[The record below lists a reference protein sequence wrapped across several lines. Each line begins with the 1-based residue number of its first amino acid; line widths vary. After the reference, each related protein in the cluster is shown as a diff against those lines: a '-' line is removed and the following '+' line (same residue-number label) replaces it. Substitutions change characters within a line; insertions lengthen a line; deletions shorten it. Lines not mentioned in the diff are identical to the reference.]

1 MASDPTPPP
10 VIGATADDRNGRPVG
25 TITAVFLDDVTGEPT
40 WVGLTT
46 GQHAAPQT
54 DEVPVI
60 APMSGSEL
68 SDGRLRLTV
77 AAEAVHSAPRIARP
91 DRLTPAEE
99 TELREHYRGTS
110 SAGTTT
116 HDTTTQG
123 TSAGLVGNTTQE
135 LPRNSVGTLDDTAM
149 TRSEEQVRVSTVVE
163 PWTRAVLRIE
173 EFTEEVMVPVTVTR
187 QRARIEHL
195 PVTTHTGG
203 PADGDLTGGDLTG
216 GERPTSSTDWVTLY
230 SEEPQV
236 TTQRVPVERV
246 RLNTSW
252 VTEDTVVT
260 DQVRR
265 EQIELTTSD
274 TV

>member
-25 TITAVFLDDVTGEPT
+25 TITTVFLDDVTGEPT
-40 WVGLTT
+40 WVGLAS
-46 GQHAAPQT
+46 GQHAAPQA
-54 DEVPVI
+54 DEVPLI
-60 APMSGSEL
+60 APVTGSAL
-68 SDGRLRLTV
+68 TDGRLRLTV
-77 AAEAVHSAPRIARP
+77 SADAVQSAPRIAQP

-99 TELREHYRGTS
+99 TTLREHYRGAS
-110 SAGTTT
+110 G
-116 HDTTTQG
+116 QG
-123 TSAGLVGNTTQE
+123 TSAGPATDATSGLTRNT
-135 LPRNSVGTLDDTAM
+135 VGTIDDTAM
-149 TRSEEQVRVSTVVE
+149 TRSEEQLRVSTVVE

-195 PVTTHTGG
+195 PVTAHAGG
-203 PADGDLTGGDLTG
+203 EPADSGLTGGQ
-216 GERPTSSTDWVTLY
+216 RPTSSTGWVTLY
-230 SEEPQV
+230 TEQPKVSVE
-236 TTQRVPVERV
+236 RVPAERV
-246 RLNTSW
+246 RLSTSW

-265 EQIELTTSD
+265 ERVELTTSD

>member
-25 TITAVFLDDVTGEPT
+25 TITTVFLDDVTGEPT
-40 WVGLTT
+40 WVGLAS
-46 GQHAAPQT
+46 GQHAAPQA
-54 DEVPVI
+54 DEVPLI
-60 APMSGSEL
+60 APVTGSAL
-68 SDGRLRLTV
+68 TDGRLRLTV
-77 AAEAVHSAPRIARP
+77 SADAVQSAPRIAQP

-99 TELREHYRGTS
+99 TTLREHYRGAS
-110 SAGTTT
+110 G
-116 HDTTTQG
+116 QG
-123 TSAGLVGNTTQE
+123 TSAGPAPDATSG
-135 LPRNSVGTLDDTAM
+135 LPRNTVGTIDDTAM
-149 TRSEEQVRVSTVVE
+149 TRSEEQLRVSTVVE

-195 PVTTHTGG
+195 PVTAHTGG
-203 PADGDLTGGDLTG
+203 EPADSGLTGGQ
-216 GERPTSSTDWVTLY
+216 RPTSSTGWVTLY
-230 SEEPQV
+230 TEQPKVSVE
-236 TTQRVPVERV
+236 RVPAERV
-246 RLNTSW
+246 RLSTSW

-265 EQIELTTSD
+265 ERVELTTSD